1 MFGGG
6 EYNSNMGESRS
17 LELTNAREMM
27 RDPMV
32 LQALQL
38 ADRLRE
44 VKGSALESDEY
55 TAISEATGVSE
66 EYIRFLEQDK
76 VSSAGRNFLDRLR
89 TQFFSLDSDT
99 RRYVSSGLLGTLF
112 AFLLAIGLKL
122 DTYTDFALH
131 SNYSVFQTIAC
142 VVALG
147 AIYNSSMAKTA
158 KAAALTG
165 AIFGVIGYV
174 LGSVFAMV
182 LMIRNLEFPP
192 SLVFIS
198 AGACAL
204 IGFAGQAIVSTGK
217 KSSGNRD
224 RSAAARQDMLKQLVD
239 LQEQLR
245 EGQQAATFLSLDVV
259 GSTKMKLDAD
269 PLAVE
274 FTFTEYH
281 NFVERIAEKHFGKIH
296 STAGDGITVAFEHPQ
311 NAFNAARQ
319 IQTGLVEFNAFRNKI
334 DQPLQLRA
342 GIHTGQVV
350 APEAGNMTSI
360 NFASVIDIAA
370 HLQKEAPVGG
380 IAVSDAAS
388 GAIVGGAMS
397 IGSERVCVHETWATI
412 WKRKKSLDH
421 FKMPEPAAQSS

>member
-1 MFGGG
+1 
-6 EYNSNMGESRS
+6 MGESRS
-17 LELTNAREMM
+17 LQRSEAQELM

-44 VKGSALESDEY
+44 VKGDALESDEY
-55 TAISEATGVSE
+55 FAISEATGVSE
-66 EYIRFLEQDK
+66 EYIRFLEQEK
-76 VSSAGRNFLDRLR
+76 VSNTGRNFLDRIR

-99 RRYVSSGLLGTLF
+99 RKYVSSGLLATIF
-112 AFLLAIGLKL
+112 ALLLSLGLKV
-122 DTYTDFALH
+122 DDFTMLTLH
-131 SNYSVFQTIAC
+131 SNYSVFQSIAC
-142 VVALG
+142 VIAIGALINAG
-147 AIYNSSMAKTA
+147 SAKTL
-158 KAAALTG
+158 KSAAMIG
-165 AIFGVIGYV
+165 AVFGVISYL
-174 LGSVFAMV
+174 LGSIFSMA
-182 LMIRNLEFPP
+182 LFLRNLDFPP
-192 SLVFIS
+192 SLVFLTAGIS
-198 AGACAL
+198 AV
-204 IGFAGQAIVSTGK
+204 IGMAFQWLFHLGK
-217 KSSGNRD
+217 KQVVIGD
-224 RSAAARQDMLKQLVD
+224 RNSARQHLLQQLVD

-281 NFVERIAEKHFGKIH
+281 GFVERIAEKHFGKIH

-370 HLQKEAPVGG
+370 HLQKESPVGG
-380 IAVSDAAS
+380 VAVSDAAS
-388 GAIVGGAMS
+388 LAITGGSGS
-397 IGSERVCVHETWATI
+397 IGTDRVCVHDTWATI
-412 WKRKKSLDH
+412 WKRKKSLDQ
-421 FKMPEPAAQSS
+421 FKMPEPAVQTS